1 MTTKYFK
8 NFESL
13 AYRFG
18 NLEDPV
24 LFNNLTQYVDLID
37 EIKTN
42 VAFLNKYTIL
52 SGDRPDSLSHKLY
65 GHYRLLLDILFNEWP
80 LKT

>member
-24 LFNNLTQYVDLID
+24 LFNNLTQYVQLID

-42 VAFLNKYTIL
+42 L
-52 SGDRPDSLSHKLY
+52 SLIH
-65 GHYRLLLDILFNEWP
+65 I
-80 LKT
+80 

>member
-24 LFNNLTQYVDLID
+24 LFNNLTQYV
-37 EIKTN
+37 
-42 VAFLNKYTIL
+42 AY
-52 SGDRPDSLSHKLY
+52 
-65 GHYRLLLDILFNEWP
+65 
-80 LKT
+80 